1 MEHGERGCQR
11 GSAGQTVARYR
22 DEAEWLS
29 KCLWYRKQ
37 RRSLDLDFHVL
48 TSLAQV
54 LFFDDRT
61 TIHEYQAKFPLYASK
76 IPTWATQSNGMH
88 QLCIWI
94 ALEQE
99 GLGANL
105 QHYNPLIDSKVADE
119 WDIPCDWELSG
130 QLVFGNW
137 LSKPNQKTYKP
148 VQDRFKVYGVTNWQ

>member
-1 MEHGERGCQR
+1 MNLR
-11 GSAGQTVARYR
+11 
-22 DEAEWLS
+22 
-29 KCLWYRKQ
+29 
-37 RRSLDLDFHVL
+37 VL

-61 TIHEYQAKFPLYASK
+61 TIHEFQSKFALYASK

-88 QLCIWI
+88 QLSVWV

-119 WDIPCDWELSG
+119 WDIPSDWELSG
-130 QLVFGNW
+130 QLVFGNR
-137 LSKPNQKTYKP
+137 LSQPNQKTYKP
-148 VQDRFKVYGVTNWQ
+148 IEDRVKVYGVTE